1 MTEAD
6 LRKSIERDI
15 LIRQVTQYDI
25 TDKITV
31 SDQEV
36 QAYYAAHAAEFVSP
50 TEVTLR
56 EILIAVP
63 TTNRSINVGQ
73 DDEAKAKAED
83 IRKRLVAG
91 ESFARLASEFSSSE
105 SKSNG
110 GLVGTFRLDD
120 LNPALQGIIGALKIG
135 EVSQVLRVNGGYQ
148 ILALESRS
156 ETKIRTVQ
164 EARGDV
170 SRRVAEQ
177 KMRGERLKYLDQLR
191 EQANIVWRHDELKK
205 AYEKGLADR
214 REAVAR
220 GDATPKS

>member
-1 MTEAD
+1 MNHH
-6 LRKSIERDI
+6 ERVAFSCCLVIDAGAVDWRDARI
-15 LIRQVTQYDI
+15 AI
-25 TDKITV
+25 THLHED
-31 SDQEV
+31 
-36 QAYYAAHAAEFVSP
+36 AFR
-50 TEVTLR
+50 TLR